1 MKQIKFL
8 LMLVIA
14 SSLVFV
20 GCQKEGAFKPAKKID
35 HTTIA
40 ADNSGE
46 LTNMKFTWSGNLL
59 DKIEYYY
66 NGSYDWT
73 AAYTYDSKKRVTKIE
88 DVQFGEKAEFTYD
101 GSKLV
106 KMVFYEDNIIGCT
119 ATLEHKGSK
128 VSRIT
133 YQVADAG
140 KAAKAR
146 INPFDILPDAEA
158 SAILTKN
165 CAQLMSNNLT
175 KADLVIYADFTW
187 KGNNAEKVV
196 FSAPAYPG
204 QDITVTAE
212 YDNKN
217 NPLHGLFTIY
227 SPIYLEDESL
237 FNFSKNNATM
247 YNISTVASSES
258 VLFTYS
264 YDGSYPVSRSYNN
277 SGATVTERYY
287 YK

>member
-1 MKQIKFL
+1 MKNINFL

-14 SSLVFV
+14 SALVFV
-20 GCQKEGAFKPAKKID
+20 GCQKEGAFKPGKKID

-73 AAYTYDSKKRVTKIE
+73 AAYSYDSKKRVTKIE

-106 KMVFYEDNIIGCT
+106 KMVFYEDNVIGCT

-158 SAILTKN
+158 SATLIKE
-165 CAQLMSNNLT
+165 CAQLISNNLT
-175 KADLVIYADFTW
+175 KADMVIYADFTW
-187 KGNNAEKVV
+187 KGNNVEKIV
-196 FSAPAYPG
+196 FAAPAYPG
-204 QDITVTAE
+204 QDITLTME
-212 YDNKN
+212 YDNKV

-227 SPIYLEDESL
+227 SPIYLEDESV
-237 FNFSKNNATM
+237 FNYGKNNITM
-247 YNISTVASSES
+247 YNISSVSRSTS
-258 VLFTYS
+258 VLYTYA
-264 YDGSYPVSRSYNN
+264 YDGSYPASRSFNN
-277 SGATVTERYY
+277 DGATVTERYY